1 MKNKSSCKLKKLYSE
16 IASQL
21 CYLLLL
27 EVCTHRYRG
36 LHDEGAANDE
46 EPDAQRGSSQ

>member
-1 MKNKSSCKLKKLYSE
+1 MKRKSKLQVEKLYSE

-36 LHDEGAANDE
+36 LYDAGAADDE
-46 EPDAQRGSSQ
+46 EPDA